1 MKNYPTKNIRNI
13 LLLGHGGSGKTTLV
27 EAMAFNAGAIDR
39 MGRIDE
45 GNTLSDFDNEEKRR
59 MFSISSSVIPIEYGG
74 HKLNII
80 DTPGYFDFVG
90 ESAAALEVA
99 DAVII
104 VVDALA
110 GVQVGTEKAIEML
123 RQADVPAFIV
133 VNKIDRENA
142 KIGKVVEELKAS
154 FGNKIV
160 PFIQPW
166 GEGSEMRGIVNIVDM
181 TGRERKDN
189 RCFDAEVPADLIKVL
204 EPYREMIMESVA
216 QTSEDLMEKYFDGE
230 ELTTEEIH
238 HGLRQGVL
246 AGDLVPVMSAS
257 AVQNI
262 GVETIENMII
272 DYLPSPDEGNE
283 VGGID
288 PRDSKEIERPISNDA
303 PFSARVFKTV
313 VDPFVGKLSI
323 FKVMGGTL
331 NSSTEII
338 DANQDAKVKANHIYV
353 LRGNKQIEVDS
364 LVAGDIGAFSKLTD
378 VKTGDTL
385 CDPAD
390 PIVYPPI
397 DFQKPVI
404 SMAIDAKDK
413 GSIDKLSTGLHRLIE
428 EDPTITV
435 TRNKETKQTVI
446 SGIGEMQLEIISNK
460 LKQKFDVDVELSPM
474 KVPYR
479 ETIKKSA
486 DAEGKHKKQSGGS
499 GQYGHVFVKFEPM
512 PDPND
517 DFHFVDKVVGGAVPR
532 NFIPAVEKGLE
543 DCMQHGVLAGYPV
556 TGVQA
561 TLYDGSY
568 HPVDSDEMS
577 FKMAAALAYREGMK
591 KANPVILEPIYSLK
605 ITVPEEYMGDVMGD
619 LNKKRGRIMG
629 MEPAVGGLQVITA
642 EAPLSELEKYATELR
657 SMTQARGE
665 FEMTFARYE
674 EAPASVSEK
683 VIADAAGGDTE
694 DKGAKKEKGK
704 KDKKKK

>member
-272 DYLPSPDEGNE
+272 DYLPSPDEGDE

-288 PRDSKEIERPISNDA
+288 PRDSKEIERSITNDA

-397 DFQKPVI
+397 DFPKPVI

-517 DFHFVDKVVGGAVPR
+517 DFRFVDKVVGGAVPR